1 MGKDMTTGAIA
12 GIIRRL
18 NSLAIDNPRVKD
30 LIIQFSESIGYDL
43 KHAIR
48 IVYEEECQK
57 WIRDLNPQQLDV
69 LEISAGASWRNLP
82 FKSYSEMNYPEYDIC
97 SQKIDRQFDLIIA
110 DQVFEHLLW
119 PYRAGRNVYDMVKPG
134 GHFLIMTPFLIR
146 VHAVPTDCSRWTE
159 MGLHHFL
166 AECGFDFDQIRTN
179 SWGNRKMLKA
189 NLVNWARAG
198 WRKSFPNEPA
208 YPLQV
213 WALAR
218 KPT

>member
-57 WIRDLNPQQLDV
+57 WIGDLNPQQLDV

-198 WRKSFPNEPA
+198 WRKNFPNEPA

>member
-198 WRKSFPNEPA
+198 WRKNFPNEPA